1 MTNINLRTVLRL
13 FMGIMFLF
21 SGISK
26 LFPIEAFESVTV
38 QQGIISW
45 ELVPYLSRILIAFE
59 ILLGLLF
66 VLSVKIR
73 RFTVPASLVMLGAFT
88 FYLLY
93 LEITGAGGDNCGCF
107 GELLPMSG
115 ISSII
120 KNLVFAAVALYLR
133 KLTEA
138 ESRYS
143 YAHIGAGFVVVLS
156 ILLVATPVKHYET
169 VTELQPV
176 PAPATVAPD
185 NQEHSITMPDDKVKN
200 AEPPAKL
207 EADTAK
213 KEIKKPLLGDKYP
226 VVVSVYSQLIPGID
240 SGIRIVA
247 FFSLDCD
254 HCLAVAT
261 EMNKNAGA
269 ISVAKRHYLFLGS
282 EDQIEP
288 FFAGSGGSVGHTLLT
303 PQKFYPHL
311 SAAPPKVILLVNGN
325 PVLVMEGDA
334 VSVKVLIDKIKEI
347 NQNYSIK

>member
-73 RFTVPASLVMLGAFT
+73 RFTVPLSLVMLGAFT
-88 FYLLY
+88 IYLLY

-120 KNLVFAAVALYLR
+120 KNLVFAAIALYLL

-143 YAHIGAGFVVVLS
+143 YAHIGAGYVVVLS
-156 ILLVATPVKHYET
+156 LLLVATPVKHYET
-169 VTELQPV
+169 VTELLPLT
-176 PAPATVAPD
+176 PATVEPD
-185 NQEHSITMPDDKVKN
+185 TQEHSITMPDDTVKN
-200 AEPPAKL
+200 AEPPTKL
-207 EADTAK
+207 EVDTAK
-213 KEIKKPLLGDKYP
+213 KEIKKPPLIDKYP
-226 VVVSVYSQLIPGID
+226 AAVSVYSQLIPGVD

-269 ISVAKRHYLFLGS
+269 ISLAKRHYLFLGS

-288 FFAGSGGSVGHTLLT
+288 FFAGSGGSVGYTLLT

-325 PVLVMEGDA
+325 PILVMEGDA
-334 VSVKVLIDKIKEI
+334 TSVKVLVDKIKEI